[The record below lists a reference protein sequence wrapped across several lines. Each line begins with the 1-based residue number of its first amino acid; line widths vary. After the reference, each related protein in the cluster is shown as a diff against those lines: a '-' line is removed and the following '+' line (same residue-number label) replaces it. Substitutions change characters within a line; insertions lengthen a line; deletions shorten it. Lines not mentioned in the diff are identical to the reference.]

1 MASELSVLCESRD
14 GTFGPHAGECR
25 GGFDFTL
32 MFEEIVLTIFPLA
45 FILICAPFRT
55 FFLLKKRTKVNRR
68 REASYAAYEVIS
80 LCLIVNWAAPGA
92 TKTRASIPTAVLTLI
107 TFLILPI
114 LSYAEHTKSV
124 RPSLLLNTYFLLS
137 ILFDVARTRT
147 LWLRSQDKNASNF
160 TAALALKVVI
170 LILEGVGKRRIL
182 KLEYQ
187 WYPTEAT
194 SGIYNTTLFW
204 WLNELLRQ
212 GSRQTLSLEDL
223 FVLDKHLIS
232 KQLQSLLEGTWMTG
246 VRDPHTLFW
255 TTSRA
260 LKWPLL
266 SAVIPRLGLTAFNF
280 CQPFLLQRAIRLSQ
294 QPVTAAS
301 TNIGYGLI
309 GAYFLV
315 YTGIA
320 VTTGQFQHLTYRVI
334 TMIRGGLISLLYGKA
349 TELSITAADPS
360 SSMIL
365 MSADIERITT
375 GWQTVHELWANVIE
389 VGLAIY
395 LLERQLGAACAVP
408 IAVAIVSMAGSLV
421 ATSLVMSRQA
431 MWLEAIERRIAAA
444 TEMLGSMKGVKMC
457 GLTDVLSNS
466 LQDLRRDELRISKR
480 FRKLLIWNMG
490 FTYITPICAPILTF
504 TVYSVIARNKENG
517 ATLDTAK
524 IFTSLS
530 LFTLLSDPLQSLI
543 MSMATFAGSIGSF
556 QRIQDFLS
564 VPGRVDKRKL
574 DSYFNSPRQSD
585 ASTEII
591 AAIPDMVDD
600 IENEKPMCQTPTDDV
615 RLSSGDGILVVDAA
629 FGWQTDKPAILK
641 DITFRIPQESMSLI
655 MGPVGCGKSTLLKG
669 ILGEVTTLTGSVYIS
684 SSDVAFCDQTPW
696 HMNGTIQQS
705 ILGVSKMEEI
715 WYSTVTQAC
724 ALDEDFSQLSRG
736 DQTLIGSKGISLS
749 GGQSQRIAL
758 ARAIYARKSIVVL
771 DDVFGGLDVD
781 TENRV
786 FHNLFGRSG
795 ILRKHNT
802 TTMITSSSAKRLPYS
817 DHIIILSSG
826 GQVAEQGNFKE
837 LSVSGGYVS
846 SFELP
851 PPDWNYEPP
860 RLVKGILKKQLTES
874 PLPSSQLQS
883 SPEKSNRQTGDVAVY
898 LYYVKAVGWIPTLIF
913 IIAISAFV
921 FCMSFPTIW
930 IKWWAASNVEA
941 PNQNL
946 GYYLG
951 IYALLGVLALL
962 FLVGSCWQ
970 LVITMVPRSGE
981 SFHKMLLETVLSAP
995 MSFFNSTDTGI
1006 TVNRFSQ
1013 DLMLIDME
1021 LPLTA
1026 LNTVATFILC
1036 IAQMVL
1042 IGVASTYS
1050 AISFPIVLVALYF
1063 IQKFYLRT
1071 SRQLRLLDL
1080 EAKSPLYSQFM
1091 ECLSGLAT
1099 VRAFG
1104 WQHALEEKHRALL
1117 DQSQKPF
1124 YLLFA
1129 IQRWLTLVLD
1139 LVVAAIAVV
1148 LITLVVKLRGIMDPG
1163 FVGVALLNVILFSQS
1178 IKMLLTF
1185 WTNLETHIG
1194 SVSRVKSFT
1203 RDTEKENLPNERALP
1218 PPDWPASGTIEFKNV
1233 SAGYKTGEPVLKHI
1247 TLSIECGEKIG
1258 VCGRT
1263 GSGKTSFVLS
1273 IFRMIEMSGGSITID
1288 DLDISTLPR
1297 QEVRSKIIGVP
1308 QDAYLLIGSVRLN
1321 ADPHS
1326 LATDTAIVDAL
1337 KTVQLWE
1344 KVKDMG
1350 GLDTDIEKVHL
1361 SHGQKQLFC
1370 LARAMLR
1377 KSTILILDEATSSV
1391 DSKTDE
1397 LMQRIIRER
1406 FSSHTIIAVAHKLDT
1421 ILDFDKV
1428 LLLDE
1433 GELVEYDS
1441 PYELLSDESSAFH
1454 KLYYSSHAEEEE
1466 LDDRITLS
1474 D

>member
-1 MASELSVLCESRD
+1 MVSELSVLCESRD
-14 GTFGPHAGECR
+14 DTFGPHAGECR

-32 MFEEIVLTIFPLA
+32 MFEEIVLTILPLA
-45 FILICAPFRT
+45 FILLCAPFRT
-55 FFLLKKRTKVNRR
+55 FYLLKRRTKVNR
-68 REASYAAYEVIS
+68 SWLLIGKLV
-80 LCLIVNWAAPGA
+80 LCLVVNWAAPGA
-92 TKTRASIPTAVLTLI
+92 TKTRTSIPTAVLTLI

-114 LSYAEHTKSV
+114 HSYAEHTKSV
-124 RPSLLLNTYFLLS
+124 RPSLVLNTYFLLS
-137 ILFDVARTRT
+137 IIFDVARTRT

-160 TAALALKVVI
+160 AAALALKIVI
-170 LILEGVGKRRIL
+170 LILEAVEKRRIL
-182 KLEYQ
+182 KPEFQ
-187 WYPTEAT
+187 WYPPEAI
-194 SGIYNTTLFW
+194 SGIYNTSLFC
-204 WLNELLRQ
+204 WLNELLRR
-212 GSRQTLSLEDL
+212 GSRQTLSLNDL
-223 FVLDKHLIS
+223 FALDKHLIS
-232 KQLQSLLEGTWMTG
+232 KHLQSLLEVTWMKVS
-246 VRDPHTLFW
+246 VRGPHTLFW

-260 LKWPLL
+260 LKRPLL
-266 SAVIPRLGLTAFNF
+266 SAVIPRLGLMAFNF
-280 CQPFLLQRAIRLSQ
+280 CQPFLLQRAIELSQ

-334 TMIRGGLISLLYGKA
+334 TMIRGGLISLLYRKA
-349 TELSITAADPS
+349 TELSITATDPS

-375 GWQTVHELWANVIE
+375 GWQTIHELWANVIE

-431 MWLEAIERRIAAA
+431 MWLEAIERRITA
-444 TEMLGSMKGVKMC
+444 TAEMLGSMKGVKMC
-457 GLTDVLSNS
+457 GLTDVLSKS
-466 LQDLRRDELRISKR
+466 LQDLRLDELRISKR

-490 FTYITPICAPILTF
+490 FTYITPVCAPILTF
-504 TVYSVIARNKENG
+504 TVYSVIARNKETG
-517 ATLDTAK
+517 ATLDAAR

-556 QRIQDFLS
+556 QRIQDFLT
-564 VPGRVDKRKL
+564 VPPRVDERKL
-574 DSYFNSPRQSD
+574 DSYFTSPLGS
-585 ASTEII
+585 
-591 AAIPDMVDD
+591 V
-600 IENEKPMCQTPTDDV
+600 
-615 RLSSGDGILVVDAA
+615 DGILVAGA
-629 FGWQTDKPAILK
+629 SFGWDADKPGILK
-641 DITFRIPQESMSLI
+641 DITFRVPRESITMI

-669 ILGEVTTLTGSVYIS
+669 ILGEVATLAGSVHLP
-684 SSDVAFCDQTPW
+684 SSDIAFCDQTPW

-705 ILGVSKMEEI
+705 ILGVSDMEEI
-715 WYSTVTQAC
+715 WYSIVTRAC
-724 ALDEDFSQLSRG
+724 ALDEDFSHLSRG
-736 DQTLIGSKGISLS
+736 DQTPIGSKGISLS

-771 DDVFGGLDVD
+771 DDVLGGLDVD

-795 ILRKHNT
+795 LLRKHST
-802 TTMITSSSAKRLPYS
+802 TTLITSSSAKRLPYS
-817 DHIIILSSG
+817 DHIIILSSE
-826 GQVAEQGNFKE
+826 GQVAEQGSFKE
-837 LSVSGGYVS
+837 LGSSGGYVS
-846 SFELP
+846 SFGLP
-851 PPDWNYEPP
+851 SPDWHYDPP
-860 RLVKGILKKQLTES
+860 RSIRGFLETHITEKTF
-874 PLPSSQLQS
+874 S
-883 SPEKSNRQTGDVAVY
+883 SPGSQPTPEESNRQAGDIAVY

-913 IIAISAFV
+913 IVAISAFV

-930 IKWWAASNVEA
+930 IKWWVASNVEA
-941 PNQNL
+941 PNQNI
-946 GYYLG
+946 GYFLG

-981 SFHKMLLETVLSAP
+981 SFHKILLKTVLSAP
-995 MSFFNSTDTGI
+995 MSFFSSTDTGV

-1036 IAQMVL
+1036 IAQMIL

-1050 AISFPIVLVALYF
+1050 AISFPIVLLALYF

-1099 VRAFG
+1099 IRAFG

-1139 LVVAAIAVV
+1139 LIVAAIAVI

-1194 SVSRVKSFT
+1194 SISRIKSFT
-1203 RDTEKENLPNERALP
+1203 GDTEEENLLNERTLP
-1218 PPDWPASGTIEFKNV
+1218 PPDWPASGAIEFKNV
-1233 SAGYKTGEPVLKHI
+1233 SAEYKAGEPVLNNV
-1247 TLSIECGEKIG
+1247 TLSIEGGEKIG

-1273 IFRMIEMSGGSITID
+1273 IFRMIEMSGGCITID
-1288 DLDISTLPR
+1288 DIDISTIPR

-1308 QDAYLLIGSVRLN
+1308 QDAYLLSGSVRLN
-1321 ADPHS
+1321 ADPHRVAS
-1326 LATDTAIVDAL
+1326 DAAIVDAL
-1337 KTVQLWE
+1337 KSVQLWDKVKEKGGIDTDVE
-1344 KVKDMG
+1344 KVF
-1350 GLDTDIEKVHL
+1350 L

-1391 DSKTDE
+1391 DARTDE

-1433 GELVEYDS
+1433 GGLVEYDS
-1441 PYELLSDESSAFH
+1441 PYELLADESSAFH

-1466 LDDRITLS
+1466 LDDHITLS